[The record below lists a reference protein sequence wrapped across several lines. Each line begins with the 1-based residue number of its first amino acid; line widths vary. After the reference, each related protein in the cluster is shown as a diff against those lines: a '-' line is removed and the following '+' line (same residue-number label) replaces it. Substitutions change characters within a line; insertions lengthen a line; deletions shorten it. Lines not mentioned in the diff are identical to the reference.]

1 MKYTKVYTDGACSG
15 NPGSGGWGAI
25 VISDSIIKFSGNEEK
40 TTNNR
45 MELKA
50 AIIGL
55 SKSNINSKVILYTDS
70 KYVKDGITKWIS
82 NWKSNNWITS
92 SKKPVKNQDLWKQ
105 LDDLNDRYNVEWKWV
120 KAHQDNV
127 SDDSIYNNMAD
138 ELARQGAN
146 KWKG

>member
-25 VISDSIIKFSGNEEK
+25 VITDSIIKFSGNEEK

-50 AIIGL
+50 AIMGL

-138 ELARQGAN
+138 ELARLGAN
-146 KWKG
+146 KWKD

>member
-25 VISDSIIKFSGNEEK
+25 VITDSIIKFSGNEEK

-50 AIIGL
+50 AIMGL

>member
-15 NPGSGGWGAI
+15 NPGSGGWGAV
-25 VISDSIIKFSGNEEK
+25 VITDSIIKFSGNEEK

-50 AIIGL
+50 AIMGL

-120 KAHQDNV
+120 KAHQDDV
-127 SDDSIYNNMAD
+127 SNDSIYNNMAD

-146 KWKG
+146 NWKD

>member
-50 AIIGL
+50 AIMGL

-120 KAHQDNV
+120 KAHQDDV

-138 ELARQGAN
+138 ELARNGALE
-146 KWKG
+146 WKD

>member
-15 NPGSGGWGAI
+15 NPGSGGWGAV
-25 VISDSIIKFSGNEEK
+25 VITDSIIKFSGNEEK

-50 AIIGL
+50 AIMGL

-120 KAHQDNV
+120 KAHQDDV

-146 KWKG
+146 KWKD

>member
-25 VISDSIIKFSGNEEK
+25 VISDTIIKFSGNEEK

-50 AIIGL
+50 AIMGL

-146 KWKG
+146 KWKD

>member
-50 AIIGL
+50 AIMGL

-120 KAHQDNV
+120 KAHQDDV

-146 KWKG
+146 KWKD

>member
-50 AIIGL
+50 AIMGL

-105 LDDLNDRYNVEWKWV
+105 LDDLNNRYNVEWKWV

>member
-1 MKYTKVYTDGACSG
+1 MNYTKVYTDGACSG

-50 AIIGL
+50 AIMGL

-92 SKKPVKNQDLWKQ
+92 SKKPVKN
-105 LDDLNDRYNVEWKWV
+105 
-120 KAHQDNV
+120 
-127 SDDSIYNNMAD
+127 
-138 ELARQGAN
+138 
-146 KWKG
+146 